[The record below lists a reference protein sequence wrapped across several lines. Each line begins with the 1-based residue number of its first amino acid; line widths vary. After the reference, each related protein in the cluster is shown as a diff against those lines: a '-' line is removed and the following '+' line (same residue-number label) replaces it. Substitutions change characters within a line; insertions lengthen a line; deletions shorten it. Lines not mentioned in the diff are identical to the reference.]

1 MTRVIGSKIILFE
14 FYLKYFLRACC
25 ASDINRL
32 IYLQKSY
39 IQNRRM
45 KNRTIKILAVFISFS
60 CLMINLY
67 CFVNRDVYSE
77 VLVMTNIAAAF
88 LLLLVVILP
97 AIEKRMKK

>member
-1 MTRVIGSKIILFE
+1 
-14 FYLKYFLRACC
+14 
-25 ASDINRL
+25 
-32 IYLQKSY
+32 
-39 IQNRRM
+39 M
-45 KNRTIKILAVFISFS
+45 KNRTIKILAVLISFS

-67 CFVNRDVYSE
+67 CFVNQDVFSE